1 MATQAE
7 PATTQTTA
15 DQFARYEAAFES
27 IPPPFAFVD
36 LDAMR
41 ANVTDLLGMARGV
54 PIRVASKSVR
64 CRALLRWILE
74 RDARF
79 RGLLTFTLPETLWLA
94 REGFENLLLAYPT
107 ADREALGELATR
119 TTGDPDGAPVVM
131 VDSGAHLDFIE
142 AAVPA
147 RSAPIRVCIEL
158 DVGWWPLGGRVK
170 IGPKRSPIRTPEAA
184 AALARAIASR
194 RSVRLVGLMAYEGH
208 IAGVGDDA
216 PGSRLRNIAIHA
228 MQRASAREIRSRRA
242 AVVDAVSRVAPLELV
257 NGGGTGSLA
266 ATASEPAV
274 TEVTAGS
281 GFYDPVLFDHYRSL
295 DLRPAAG
302 FAMPVVRKPGGRV
315 ATVLGGGYI
324 ASGPSGRDR
333 LPKPYKPR
341 ELRLD
346 PFEGAGEVQTPVIG
360 DAAASLTLG
369 DRVYFRHAKAGEL
382 CERFSKLYLLDG
394 DRVVDELPTYRG
406 EGKCFL

>member
-7 PATTQTTA
+7 PATTATVA
-15 DQFARYEAAFES
+15 DPYERYEAALES
-27 IPPPFAFVD
+27 IVPPFAFVD

-74 RDARF
+74 RDAGF

-94 REGFENLLLAYPT
+94 SEGFEDLLLAYPT
-107 ADREALGELATR
+107 ADRDALRELAAR
-119 TTGDPDGAPVVM
+119 TAGDPAGAPAVM
-131 VDSGAHLDFIE
+131 VDSRAHLNLID
-142 AAVPA
+142 AVVEA

-158 DVGWWPLGGRVK
+158 DIGWWPLGGRVK

-184 AALARAIASR
+184 AALARGIASL

-216 PGSRLRNIAIHA
+216 PGSRLRNLAIRA
-228 MQRASAREIRSRRA
+228 MQRASAREIRPRRA
-242 AVVDAVSRVAPLELV
+242 AVVDAVSRVAPLEFV

-274 TEVTAGS
+274 AEVTAGS
-281 GFYDPVLFDHYRSL
+281 GFYSPVLFDHYRYL

-302 FAMPVVRKPGGRV
+302 FAMPVVRKPGSRV
-315 ATVLGGGYI
+315 ATVLGGGYV
-324 ASGPSGRDR
+324 ASGPPGRDR
-333 LPKPYKPR
+333 LPQPYLPR
-341 ELRLD
+341 GLRLD
-346 PFEGAGEVQTPVIG
+346 PHEGAGEVQTPVIG
-360 DAAASLTLG
+360 DAAPSLTLG

-382 CERFSKLYLLDG
+382 CERFSRLYLLDG
-394 DRVVDELPTYRG
+394 DEVVDEVPTYRG

>member
-7 PATTQTTA
+7 PATTPTLA
-15 DQFARYEAAFES
+15 EPYARYEAAFES
-27 IPPPFAFVD
+27 IVPPFAFVD

-41 ANVTDLLGMARGV
+41 ANATDLLGMARGV

-74 RDARF
+74 RDAGF
-79 RGLLTFTLPETLWLA
+79 RGLLTFTLPETLWLTS
-94 REGFENLLLAYPT
+94 EGFENLLLAYPT
-107 ADREALGELATR
+107 ADREALAELATR
-119 TTGDPDGAPVVM
+119 TAGDPDGAPAVM
-131 VDSGAHLDFIE
+131 VDSDAHLDLIE
-142 AAVPA
+142 AAVSA

-158 DVGWWPLGGRVK
+158 DIGWWALGGRVK

-184 AALARAIASR
+184 AALARGIASR

-216 PGSRLRNIAIHA
+216 PGSRLRNLAIRA

-257 NGGGTGSLA
+257 NGGGTGSLM

-295 DLRPAAG
+295 DLRPAAA
-302 FAMPVVRKPGGRV
+302 FAMPVVRKPGGHV

-324 ASGPSGRDR
+324 ASGPPGRDR
-333 LPKPYKPR
+333 LPKPYLPR
-341 ELRLD
+341 GLRLD
-346 PFEGAGEVQTPVIG
+346 LLEGAGEVQTPVIG

-382 CERFSKLYLLDG
+382 CERFSSLYLLDG
-394 DRVVDELPTYRG
+394 DRVVDEVPTYRG

>member
-7 PATTQTTA
+7 PAATA
-15 DQFARYEAAFES
+15 TLADPYERYEAALES
-27 IPPPFAFVD
+27 IVPPFAFVD

-74 RDARF
+74 RDAGF

-94 REGFENLLLAYPT
+94 SEGFEDLLLAYPT
-107 ADREALGELATR
+107 ADRDALRELAAR
-119 TTGDPDGAPVVM
+119 TAGDPAGAPAVM
-131 VDSGAHLDFIE
+131 VDSRAHLNLID
-142 AAVPA
+142 AVVEA

-158 DVGWWPLGGRVK
+158 DIGWWPLGGRVK

-184 AALARAIASR
+184 AALARGIASQ

-216 PGSRLRNIAIHA
+216 PGSRLRNLAIRA
-228 MQRASAREIRSRRA
+228 MQRASAREIRPRRA
-242 AVVDAVSRVAPLELV
+242 AVVDAVSRVAPLEFV

-281 GFYDPVLFDHYRSL
+281 GFYSPVLFDHYHSL

-302 FAMPVVRKPGGRV
+302 FAMPVVRKPSSRV
-315 ATVLGGGYI
+315 ATVLGGGYV
-324 ASGPSGRDR
+324 ASGPPGRDR
-333 LPKPYKPR
+333 LPQPYLPR
-341 ELRLD
+341 GLRLD
-346 PFEGAGEVQTPVIG
+346 PHEGAGEVQTPVIG
-360 DAAASLTLG
+360 DAAPSLTLG

-382 CERFSKLYLLDG
+382 CERFSRLYLLDG
-394 DRVVDELPTYRG
+394 DEVVDEVPTYRG